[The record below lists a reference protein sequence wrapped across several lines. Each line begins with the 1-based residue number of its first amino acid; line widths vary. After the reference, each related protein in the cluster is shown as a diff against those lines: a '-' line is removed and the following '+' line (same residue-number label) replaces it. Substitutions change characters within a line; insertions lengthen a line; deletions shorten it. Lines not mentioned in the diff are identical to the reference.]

1 MATGWTTTGSLADS
15 LPTTVDSARI
25 VREYEGTMVRL
36 AESHNLSEGDGLA
49 WNESSLAALTAAA
62 VTELTVN
69 ENFQQLSD
77 TLLSITPTYVQ
88 VVTLITKR
96 TKARISGNVSALIG
110 VLAQN
115 AMNRKKDQDLL
126 TVVQAASTD
135 LGSAGNPMSSGQIS
149 AAVAR
154 IFGNSNEAAVSRV
167 STVLH
172 NFGIKDIQDEIESGV
187 GTYAIPEGLTDRT
200 FRQGFSGSVSNS
212 EVFHDGN
219 IGIDSS
225 TDAEGAT
232 FATESLVLVNG
243 MGPDAAHEDM
253 PRHGGGA
260 EIITLTDEYGI
271 GERSAGNWM
280 FSHTHDATAPTG

>member
-1 MATGWTTTGSLADS
+1 MAWTTTGSLADS
-15 LPTTVDSARI
+15 LPVTIDAARL
-25 VREYEGTMVRL
+25 VREYEGVMVRL

-69 ENFQQLSD
+69 ENFQALSD
-77 TLLSITPTYVQ
+77 TLLSIAPSYVQ

-96 TKARISGNVSALIG
+96 TKARISGNVNALIG
-110 VLAQN
+110 VLGQN

-135 LGSAGNPMSSGQIS
+135 LGTAGQPMTSAQIT

-154 IFGNSNEAAVSRV
+154 AQGNANEATISRI
-167 STVLH
+167 SSVLH
-172 NFGIKDIQDEIESGV
+172 NYAIKDIEDEVVSGV
-187 GTYAIPEGLTDRT
+187 GTYPIPVGLTDKT
-200 FRQGFSGSVSNS
+200 FREGFSGSVGSS

-219 IGIDSS
+219 INIDGA
-225 TDAEGAT
+225 TDSQGAT

-243 MGPDAAHEDM
+243 LGPDAAHEDM

-260 EIITLTDEYGI
+260 EIVTLTDEYGI

-280 FSHTHDATAPTG
+280 FSHTSDATAPVG